1 MVLSSQT
8 NRVYFSRLLSADY
21 KPLYEKMT
29 GALHQHGIETGLLE
43 GTKDYWC
50 RDYMP
55 IQVDR
60 EKFIQYTY
68 DPDYLKTPEWKDY
81 KPEFG
86 IS

>member
-55 IQVDR
+55 IRITSRPQNG
-60 EKFIQYTY
+60 
-68 DPDYLKTPEWKDY
+68 KTIRLILPNRCL
-81 KPEFG
+81 
-86 IS
+86 I